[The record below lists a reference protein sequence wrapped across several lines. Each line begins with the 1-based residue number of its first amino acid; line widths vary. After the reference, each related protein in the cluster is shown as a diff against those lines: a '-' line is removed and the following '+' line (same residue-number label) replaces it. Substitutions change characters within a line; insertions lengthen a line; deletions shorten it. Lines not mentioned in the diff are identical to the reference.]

1 MPRRRTYGGRKQRVI
16 LANPGIMPAAYQ
28 LQPMPMYGQGFLE
41 DFQKGFQ
48 IPFDMVGN
56 AAGALSKGLPLFM
69 GLGKKRRRAVYARSG
84 MNVIRV

>member
-1 MPRRRTYGGRKQRVI
+1 MPRRRTYGGRKRS
-16 LANPGIMPAAYQ
+16 MPVNSSNMAKAIV
-28 LQPMPMYGQGFLE
+28 LQPMPQYGQGFLE